1 VLLLPTDLTVST
13 GQEGVLLMLS
23 AALSLATA
31 ILRLTGIAKVTSET
45 VMEKAMD
52 FLSLLKSSGWR

>member
-1 VLLLPTDLTVST
+1 VLQLPTDLTVST

-31 ILRLTGIAKVTSET
+31 ILRLTGNAKVTSET
-45 VMEKAMD
+45 VMERAMD
-52 FLSLLKSSGWR
+52 FLSLLRSSGWR

>member
-45 VMEKAMD
+45 VMERAMD
-52 FLSLLKSSGWR
+52 FLSLLRSSGWR

>member
-1 VLLLPTDLTVST
+1 VLQLPTGLTVST

-52 FLSLLKSSGWR
+52 FLSLLRSSGWR